1 MANSSSKVGLI
12 LSLLIYY
19 YSFLK
24 LSSSNLT
31 LRLLI
36 LLEKLDLVYLKV
48 SLLLKCSLKLMSK
61 IIIKLLEV
69 ILKAIDNLG

>member
-1 MANSSSKVGLI
+1 VANSSSKVGLI